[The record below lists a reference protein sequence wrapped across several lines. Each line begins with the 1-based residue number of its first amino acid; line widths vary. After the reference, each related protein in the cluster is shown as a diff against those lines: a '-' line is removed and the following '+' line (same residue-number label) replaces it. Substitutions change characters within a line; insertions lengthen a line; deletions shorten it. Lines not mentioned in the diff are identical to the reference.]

1 MSVYEEMIILGVI
14 LLGTGGLIYTSSAT
28 IIKAIGGILIIFGGI
43 VLFGALAG
51 ISEEKKKQ

>member
-51 ISEEKKKQ
+51 ISGEKKKQ